1 MAEDK
6 EMVAEESKSS
16 NMPMI
21 LVGVIAV
28 VIGIVGGL
36 FASDF
41 IGGDAET
48 EEVTE
53 SAVESVA
60 SETDGTVSV
69 DDANTIVVPLG
80 EFSINLKEAS
90 TLRILQMSISVECET
105 SVEAKISEKTPEIR
119 NAILMFTSEYTVNS
133 LSGLEGK
140 MDLRDEIQLRINAI
154 IKPHRVERVYFTKF
168 IIGK

>member
-6 EMVAEESKSS
+6 EMVAEEPKSS

-53 SAVESVA
+53 SATESVA

-69 DDANTIVVPLG
+69 DDATTIVVPLG

-105 SVEAKISEKTPEIR
+105 SVESKIAEKTPEIR

>member
-6 EMVAEESKSS
+6 EMVAEEAKSS

-53 SAVESVA
+53 SATESVA

-69 DDANTIVVPLG
+69 DDETTIVVPLG

-105 SVEAKISEKTPEIR
+105 SVESKISE
-119 NAILMFTSEYTVNS
+119 
-133 LSGLEGK
+133 
-140 MDLRDEIQLRINAI
+140 
-154 IKPHRVERVYFTKF
+154 
-168 IIGK
+168 